1 MSDYSDTDWGECEE
15 GTLPEKFWEELPRPL
30 FWRVLVMPIKPVEKS
45 RGGIVI
51 PVEAQEAQKV
61 LNYMGKV
68 IALGPLAGRDKRLT
82 SREDGSLAEGFPKP
96 NEYIIYGRYSGQP
109 VRYKGVKLLWI
120 NDDEILGTV
129 PNPESLQV
137 HI

>member
-1 MSDYSDTDWGECEE
+1 MSNIDTDWGQDSD
-15 GTLPEKFWEELPRPL
+15 TQLPEKFWEELPRPL

-45 RGGIVI
+45 KGGIVI
-51 PVEAQEAQKV
+51 PVEAQEAQKI

-82 SREDGSLAEGFPKP
+82 GRDDGSFATDFPKP
-96 NEYIIYGRYSGQP
+96 NDHIVYGRYSGQP
-109 VRYKGVKLLWI
+109 VTYKGIKLLWI
-120 NDDEILGTV
+120 NDDEILGIV
-129 PNPESLQV
+129 PNPETLKV